1 MEQTETAPAEQEGSE
16 ICDTCDRRHTC
27 GQSVSTPRVI
37 QSFEIDLDGSQSRTC
52 YKKFLIACILGLLL
66 LILLVIILRSIF

>member
-1 MEQTETAPAEQEGSE
+1 MEQAGATPAEQVGSE
-16 ICDTCDRRHTC
+16 ICDTCDLCHTC

-37 QSFEIDLDGSQSRTC
+37 QSFEVDLDETQSRTC
-52 YKKFLIACILGLLL
+52 YKKFLIACIMGLLV

>member
-1 MEQTETAPAEQEGSE
+1 MEQAEAAPAGPVGSE
-16 ICDTCDRRHTC
+16 ICDCRRHTC

-37 QSFEIDLDGSQSRTC
+37 QSFEVDLDETQSRTC
-52 YKKFLIACILGLLL
+52 YKKFLIACIMGLLV

>member
-1 MEQTETAPAEQEGSE
+1 MEQAEAAPAGPVGSE
-16 ICDTCDRRHTC
+16 ICDRRGHTC

-37 QSFEIDLDGSQSRTC
+37 QSFEVDLDETQSRTC
-52 YKKFLIACILGLLL
+52 YKKFLIACIMGLLV